1 MPTATSRLTSK
12 YQATIPGAVR
22 KALDL
27 HAGDAIS
34 FEIEDGE
41 IRLRKAR
48 PLDLAFTH
56 AVEGT
61 LSEWE
66 SDADEEAYREL

>member
-1 MPTATSRLTSK
+1 MTRTTSKLTSK
-12 YQATIPGAVR
+12 YQATIPDAVR

-27 HAGDAIS
+27 HAGDAIA

-61 LSEWE
+61 LNEWE
-66 SDADEEAYREL
+66 TEADEQAYREL

>member
-1 MPTATSRLTSK
+1 MTITTSRLTSK

-22 KALDL
+22 QALDL
-27 HAGDAIS
+27 RAGDVIS

-56 AVEGT
+56 AVEGN

-66 SDADEEAYREL
+66 SDTDEEAYREL

>member
-1 MPTATSRLTSK
+1 MTITTSRLTSK

-27 HAGDAIS
+27 RAGDAIS

-61 LSEWE
+61 LSEWD
-66 SDADEEAYREL
+66 SDADEEAYRDL

>member
-1 MPTATSRLTSK
+1 MTTATSRLTSK

-41 IRLRKAR
+41 IRLRKAH

-56 AVEGT
+56 AVEET
-61 LSEWE
+61 LSERG

>member
-1 MPTATSRLTSK
+1 MTIKTSRLTRK

-22 KALDL
+22 QALDL
-27 HAGDAIS
+27 RAGDVIS
-34 FEIEDGE
+34 FEINDGE

>member
-1 MPTATSRLTSK
+1 MAEATSRLTSK

-27 HAGDAIS
+27 HAGDTIR
-34 FEIEDGE
+34 FEIKDGE

-48 PLDLAFTH
+48 PLDLAYTH
-56 AVEGT
+56 AIEGT

-66 SDADEEAYREL
+66 SDTDEEAYREL

>member
-12 YQATIPGAVR
+12 YQATIPGIVR
-22 KALDL
+22 KELGL

-41 IRLRKAR
+41 IRLHKAL

-66 SDADEEAYREL
+66 SDTDEEAYREL